1 MKKPILFNIV
11 SLFSLVLLG
20 CNTLPPKPVKPDRPE
35 WISNEPGEHNGK
47 MSFVGVSTFA
57 STEQSARGNAWE
69 NATDR
74 AVKYL
79 GTKSTGKVVRI
90 AKTFGLKGDT
100 INETISG
107 RSFKE
112 QLYKGLVR
120 RLESKIWY
128 LELKYDAEKE
138 VAYKSFVLAEIPT
151 VELDYAIEE
160 AIREAAEEERRKEQA
175 IIDAELFIKK
185 RINSAKSFGRK
196 GDLFTAIKKLEELQP
211 LAQILPVIRRGV
223 YLAEANDL
231 KANWLGSIDLISKSG
246 NYQHL
251 EPSQTPKPLKVQV
264 VMQPDNESIPIRN
277 FPVVFWSK
285 QNQDVHILTDKNG
298 VASLELPPFKK
309 SGKFIFVASLD
320 PDQIQETFSKDNSKN
335 LLGRKANF
343 SVSVAASFLKDRIN
357 NDFELE
363 IKSITDGNYTV
374 GKEGKLL
381 ASCAK
386 RCRVRVYVWDGN
398 KGILAK
404 VEGARKWIKGEKYE
418 LLIDPES
425 SPGKYTLITLST
437 TGKFPDAVKRGTT
450 YSSTEFAVVL
460 KNFRNLN
467 AQRAE
472 EHLEFTVN
480 KN

>member
-1 MKKPILFNIV
+1 MKKPILFYIV
-11 SLFSLVLLG
+11 SLFFLVLLG
-20 CNTLPPKPVKPDRPE
+20 CNTPPPKPVKPDRPE

-69 NATDR
+69 NATER

-79 GTKSTGKVVRI
+79 GTKSSGKMVRI

-196 GDLFTAIKKLEELQP
+196 GDLFTAIKQLEELQP

-251 EPSQTPKPLKVQV
+251 EPSQIPKPLKVQV

-320 PDQIQETFSKDNSKN
+320 PDQIQETFPKDNSKN

-343 SVSVAASFLKDRIN
+343 SVSVAVSFLKDRIS
-357 NDFELE
+357 NDFELK
-363 IKSITDGNYTV
+363 IKSNTAGNYTV

-404 VEGARKWIKGEKYE
+404 VEGARKWIKGKKYE
-418 LLIDPES
+418 LPIDPES

-472 EHLEFTVN
+472 EHLEFTVD

>member
-1 MKKPILFNIV
+1 MKKPILFYIV
-11 SLFSLVLLG
+11 SLFSLVLFG
-20 CNTLPPKPVKPDRPE
+20 CNTPPTKPVKPDRPE
-35 WISNEPGEHNGK
+35 WTSNEPGEQDGK
-47 MSFVGVSTFA
+47 MSFVGVSTFFT
-57 STEQSARGNAWE
+57 TEQSARGDALE
-69 NATDR
+69 NVTER
-74 AVKYL
+74 VVKYL
-79 GTKSTGKVVRI
+79 GTESSGKVVRI

-107 RSFKE
+107 RSYKK
-112 QLYKGLVR
+112 QLYKGLAR
-120 RLESKIWY
+120 RLKAKIWETESRY
-128 LELKYDAEKE
+128 NAKSEIE
-138 VAYKSFVLAEIPT
+138 YKVFVLTAIPT

-160 AIREAAEEERRKEQA
+160 AVQKAAEEEQKKKQV
-175 IIDAELFIKK
+175 IIDTELFLTK
-185 RINSAKSFGRK
+185 RLNSAKTFGRN
-196 GDLFTAIKKLEELQP
+196 GNLFTAIKQLEETRS
-211 LAQILPVIRRGV
+211 LAQKLPAIRRDF
-223 YLAEANDL
+223 YIAEANDL

-246 NYQHL
+246 NDQHL
-251 EPSQTPKPLKVQV
+251 EPSQIPKPLKVQV
-264 VMQPDNESIPIRN
+264 VMQPDNETIPIRN
-277 FPVVFWSK
+277 FPIVFWSK

-298 VASLELPPFKK
+298 VASLELPPFEN

-343 SVSVAASFLKDRIN
+343 SVSVSASFIKDRIN
-357 NDFELE
+357 NDFELK
-363 IKSITDGNYTV
+363 IKSSTDGNYTV

-404 VEGARKWIKGEKYE
+404 VEGTRRWIKDKKYE
-418 LLIDPES
+418 LPIDPES

-450 YSSTEFAVVL
+450 YSATEFAVVL

-467 AQRAE
+467 APRAE

-480 KN
+480 QN